1 MKALKLAVAEPSA
14 ILRYGIVALLRRM
27 PAANVDILEI
37 GDISQLAAQL
47 SRHRPDVLIVNP
59 ASLGLCTPPQLRAQ
73 TGCEG
78 MRCVALQLAMTDAA
92 TLGLLPS
99 ELLLRGKW
107 SGRVRIRCRNSL
119 QKISS
124 SHICLDKKNRRFC

>member
-59 ASLGLCTPPQLRAQ
+59 ASFGRRPDAR
-73 TGCEG
+73 GCG
-78 MRCVALQLAMTDAA
+78 ASPCSWR
-92 TLGLLPS
+92 
-99 ELLLRGKW
+99 
-107 SGRVRIRCRNSL
+107 
-119 QKISS
+119 
-124 SHICLDKKNRRFC
+124 

>member
-47 SRHRPDVLIVNP
+47 SRHRPT
-59 ASLGLCTPPQLRAQ
+59 C
-73 TGCEG
+73 
-78 MRCVALQLAMTDAA
+78 
-92 TLGLLPS
+92 
-99 ELLLRGKW
+99 
-107 SGRVRIRCRNSL
+107 
-119 QKISS
+119 
-124 SHICLDKKNRRFC
+124 

>member
-1 MKALKLAVAEPSA
+1 MKALKLAVAESSA
-14 ILRYGIVALLRRM
+14 ILRCGIIALLHRM

-73 TGCEG
+73 TGCAVL
-78 MRCVALQLAMTDAA
+78 ML
-92 TLGLLPS
+92 
-99 ELLLRGKW
+99 K
-107 SGRVRIRCRNSL
+107 
-119 QKISS
+119 
-124 SHICLDKKNRRFC
+124 